1 MARPSYECNFYLHN
15 FKLILRLSHAQ
26 SQKGRRGRGGRK
38 SEKKATANLSQKRIN
53 EIKLS
58 LFRRNASHSHW
69 MLACRGGP
77 QSGGVVAEEAGG
89 WRQEEGSCNAAAFC
103 FLYVVS
109 SCWFFFA
116 LLLFFPFNCNAYL
129 RPLSLPLSLSLCSLG
144 IVCRW
149 NFWLSWKGSGG
160 RGGVAAASRRP
171 YQVTTRTNL
180 LCALSGLGSCCC
192 YCRCCLARTRISS
205 SSACLCRQF
214 SLLLL
219 LLFSKCFVFCFFFTV
234 ILIF

>member
-1 MARPSYECNFYLHN
+1 M
-15 FKLILRLSHAQ
+15 SHAQ

-103 FLYVVS
+103 FLYVAS

-116 LLLFFPFNCNAYL
+116 FLLFFPFNCNAYL
-129 RPLSLPLSLSLCSLG
+129 RPLSLPLSLSLFFGHRVSLEFLVKLDGEWGKRGCS
-144 IVCRW
+144 
-149 NFWLSWKGSGG
+149 
-160 RGGVAAASRRP
+160 SRQP
-171 YQVTTRTNL
+171 ET
-180 LCALSGLGSCCC
+180 
-192 YCRCCLARTRISS
+192 SS
-205 SSACLCRQF
+205 SNNTYKSFVCLVWLGQP
-214 SLLLL
+214 LLLL
-219 LLFSKCFVFCFFFTV
+219 LLLSRSHTY
-234 ILIF
+234 LL

>member
-1 MARPSYECNFYLHN
+1 MGAWSR
-15 FKLILRLSHAQ
+15 RRQGAGGRR
-26 SQKGRRGRGGRK
+26 KGRVMRQPSVFCMLRALVGFFL
-38 SEKKATANLSQKRIN
+38 LSFFSFLLIVMP
-53 EIKLS
+53 ICAHSLS
-58 LFRRNASHSHW
+58 LF
-69 MLACRGGP
+69 
-77 QSGGVVAEEAGG
+77 
-89 WRQEEGSCNAAAFC
+89 
-103 FLYVVS
+103 
-109 SCWFFFA
+109 
-116 LLLFFPFNCNAYL
+116 
-129 RPLSLPLSLSLCSLG
+129 LSLCSLG

-149 NFWLSWKGSGG
+149 NFWLSWGVRR

-171 YQVTTRTNL
+171 HQVTTRTNL

-192 YCRCCLARTRISS
+192 YCCCCLARTRISS

>member
-1 MARPSYECNFYLHN
+1 MSPALLGRAEGDGGRAIAAAVQLARPSYECNFYLHN

-38 SEKKATANLSQKRIN
+38 SEKKATANLFQKRIN

-77 QSGGVVAEEAGG
+77 QSGGVVAEEAGRWG
-89 WRQEEGSCNAAAFC
+89 QEEGSCNAAAFC

-116 LLLFFPFNCNAYL
+116 FLLFFPFNCNAYL
-129 RPLSLPLSLSLCSLG
+129 RPLSLPLSLSLFFGHRVSLEFLVKLDGQRGERGCCS
-144 IVCRW
+144 RQ
-149 NFWLSWKGSGG
+149 
-160 RGGVAAASRRP
+160 P
-171 YQVTTRTNL
+171 ET
-180 LCALSGLGSCCC
+180 
-192 YCRCCLARTRISS
+192 SS
-205 SSACLCRQF
+205 SNNTYKSFVCLVWLGQ
-214 SLLLL
+214 LLLL
-219 LLFSKCFVFCFFFTV
+219 LLLLSRSHTY
-234 ILIF
+234 LL

>member
-1 MARPSYECNFYLHN
+1 
-15 FKLILRLSHAQ
+15 
-26 SQKGRRGRGGRK
+26 
-38 SEKKATANLSQKRIN
+38 
-53 EIKLS
+53 
-58 LFRRNASHSHW
+58 

-77 QSGGVVAEEAGG
+77 QSGGVVAEEAGRWG
-89 WRQEEGSCNAAAFC
+89 QEEGSCNAAAFC

-109 SCWFFFA
+109 SCWFF
-116 LLLFFPFNCNAYL
+116 LLSFFSFLLIVMPICAHS
-129 RPLSLPLSLSLCSLG
+129 LSLFLSLCSLG